1 MSIITRIGSPESAN
15 SEKNS
20 LRIHE
25 PKPRRR
31 SLFGFIDAEH
41 TSPFSLL
48 KSRHSTSPIEKSSTP
63 GADSMNSSISY
74 EECLE
79 PDLQSIL
86 VSEDMKELEGVDFC
100 ETVPFVPAVQYG
112 KVLQINSGSE
122 FVMAARVYNG
132 YTKTLRPKLYRF
144 TIKLR
149 HIPDFKSLD
158 KEKYAIQLLTKMILN
173 KVVHLR
179 KVESTGTD
187 KLCADVIYEQL
198 YINNYILS
206 NITSCA

>member
-41 TSPFSLL
+41 TSP
-48 KSRHSTSPIEKSSTP
+48 IEKSSTP

-74 EECLE
+74 EECPE

-132 YTKTLRPKLYRF
+132 YTKMLRPKLYRF